1 MSLNPFIQV
10 VSMLPYSLRLQQRLF
25 GADLKADLD
34 DHQIFP
40 YARLFKGRRGGRE
53 EERKIEIKRRRGGG
67 VTQCRGRRMRV
78 GGEEGVVREKK
89 GEKRRE
95 GVDGGGKEGKRKE
108 KEEKGRRGRTGEG
121 RRKKKKK
128 GGKGGLRKKEKKC

>member
-1 MSLNPFIQV
+1 MNPFIQV

-78 GGEEGVVREKK
+78 GVAVVQTYTFIYMTRQL
-89 GEKRRE
+89 
-95 GVDGGGKEGKRKE
+95 VVCMLNVVYD
-108 KEEKGRRGRTGEG
+108 
-121 RRKKKKK
+121 
-128 GGKGGLRKKEKKC
+128 